1 LKFNKDNVIGGG
13 SDDDCEELN
22 NASESTIGDKLM
34 VPEMPTPERRGSK
47 NEGLFPSLGSERMGS
62 AVS

>member
-1 LKFNKDNVIGGG
+1 LKFNKDNVIGG
-13 SDDDCEELN
+13 SDEEVEELN

-34 VPEMPTPERRGSK
+34 VPEMQTPERRGSK
-47 NEGLFPSLGSERMGS
+47 NDGLFPSLGSERMGS